1 MDLAS
6 LVREGAP
13 NSSSSLTRSSFNHDR
28 RTSAKLPVCSL
39 QPLQSITLKLTNL
52 MKDYDL
58 SNMLVYKNLL
68 HVCVR
73 VVTRAIELRDHY
85 YETLFQKVP
94 SPSESKAKLKS
105 KKSSSS
111 SSSSSSSFTATDSS
125 SSTKMIRETTIPSL
139 STLGISLLQAAL
151 KQNGYNIYTSLER
164 RIDEEE
170 ERNQQKKNDKNDK
183 NEKDE
188 QNNAIEDSSTANTN
202 YMLVHNSDT
211 FINQMIDIFRNI
223 ICSTGQVEQHSI
235 FIALGTTTDALKNEF
250 KHQTHIASLV
260 GKARKMKPTP
270 HPSTHRTIIDTIDI
284 LTMIVSKAI
293 NYKKLFD
300 IIYILANS
308 KFEKKEKLIQT
319 NNEYQSILQDI
330 SQPLPSDWE
339 LDMAK
344 FIRSNIVE
352 TLARK

>member
-94 SPSESKAKLKS
+94 APSPSKAKLKS

-111 SSSSSSSFTATDSS
+111 SSSSSSSFTATNAS

-170 ERNQQKKNDKNDK
+170 ERNQQKN
-183 NEKDE
+183 E

-260 GKARKMKPTP
+260 GKARKMKPVP